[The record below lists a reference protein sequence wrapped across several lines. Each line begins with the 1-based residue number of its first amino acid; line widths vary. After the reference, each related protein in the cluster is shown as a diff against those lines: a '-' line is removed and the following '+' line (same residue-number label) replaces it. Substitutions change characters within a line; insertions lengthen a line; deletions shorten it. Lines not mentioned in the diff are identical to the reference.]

1 MKRFMFVA
9 MVVVA
14 ALAMSATAFAGGG
27 GNGGSPP
34 TDGGSKGKGVSTTK
48 YRAAYTDLFYG
59 PVSCSGVHQEGKNFG
74 AYGQDSWTCTSTSG
88 NPLPNVTPG
97 QSLSLST
104 SNGWYSDYD
113 YFVASPSFVLFAT
126 SFTGTVSD
134 DGYSY
139 TGVANY

>member
-1 MKRFMFVA
+1 VKRFMFVA

-14 ALAMSATAFAGGG
+14 ALGMSATAFAGGG
-27 GNGGSPP
+27 NGGAPPP
-34 TDGGSKGKGVSTTK
+34 TDGGSKGKGVSTIK
-48 YRAAYTDLFYG
+48 YTATYNDFFYG

-74 AYGQDSWTCTSTSG
+74 PYGQDSFTCTSTSG
-88 NPLPNVTPG
+88 NPLPNVAPG

-104 SNGWYSDYD
+104 SNGWFSDYY

-126 SFTGTVSD
+126 GFTGTVSD

-139 TGVANY
+139 TAVTNY